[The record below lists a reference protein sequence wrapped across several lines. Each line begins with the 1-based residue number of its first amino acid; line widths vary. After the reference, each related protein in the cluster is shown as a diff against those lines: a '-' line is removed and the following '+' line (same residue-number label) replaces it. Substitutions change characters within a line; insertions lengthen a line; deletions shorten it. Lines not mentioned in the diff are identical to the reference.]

1 MLENGAS
8 DSVAA
13 LVPETNETK
22 DMESE
27 VYHPDQGGRIRE
39 IAMDNTDLMPRVIV
53 LDSISVFCKFNI
65 L

>member
-13 LVPETNETK
+13 LVPGTNETK

-27 VYHPDQGGRIRE
+27 GYHPDQGGRIRE
-39 IAMDNTDLMPRVIV
+39 IVMDNNDLTPLVIV
-53 LDSISVFCKFNI
+53 LE
-65 L
+65 